1 MVLNL
6 VTRVLASLILIIL
19 FSPDLC
25 ALDKA
30 SLDKKLV
37 KEVNKI
43 FDTELEIKP
52 IATLQESD
60 QVYLIQT
67 PEKVLGYV
75 LSTSAKG
82 RYDNFDYSVIYN
94 PELGVKSVVVTTY
107 RSSHGAGICS
117 KGWLKQFRGYHGE
130 EIRLGKEID
139 SISGATISAS
149 SLVEDIQRG
158 YKQME
163 ELVKTL

>member
-1 MVLNL
+1 M
-6 VTRVLASLILIIL
+6 
-19 FSPDLC
+19 
-25 ALDKA
+25 
-30 SLDKKLV
+30 
-37 KEVNKI
+37 
-43 FDTELEIKP
+43 
-52 IATLQESD
+52 
-60 QVYLIQT
+60 
-67 PEKVLGYV
+67 
-75 LSTSAKG
+75 
-82 RYDNFDYSVIYN
+82 
-94 PELGVKSVVVTTY
+94 VVTTY